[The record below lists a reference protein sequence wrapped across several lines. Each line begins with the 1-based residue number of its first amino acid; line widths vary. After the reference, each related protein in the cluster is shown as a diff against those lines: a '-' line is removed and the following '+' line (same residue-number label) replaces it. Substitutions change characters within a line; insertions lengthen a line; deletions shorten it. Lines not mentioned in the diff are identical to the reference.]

1 MAEDMR
7 CENCGAQIEDEVLTV
22 YCKKC
27 GHKLSGG
34 QQEAGTRE
42 QAAEQQAQGKK
53 KRRGLVKG
61 CIAALGGV
69 LLVGVVVLLVWMQG
83 PEAFRSLKSG
93 ADRSRNQAEVAE
105 EIYGEWSDKDGIL
118 SLTFQKDGSVRVGA
132 GSGFLGAELFTFT
145 KGDGNTLYLK
155 ANADGVLGAV
165 SLQMKYEL
173 QGDTLAVSVFGVDYL
188 LERK

>member
-1 MAEDMR
+1 MI
-7 CENCGAQIEDEVLTV
+7 CENCGAQIENEVLTV

-34 QQEAGTRE
+34 QQEEETKE
-42 QAAEQQAQGKK
+42 QAQGKK
-53 KRRGLVKG
+53 KRQGLVKW

-93 ADRSRNQAEVAE
+93 VSGGRSQAEVNE
-105 EIYGEWSDKDGIL
+105 EIYGEWADENGIL
-118 SLTFQKDGSVRVGA
+118 SLTFQEDGSVRVGA

-173 QGDTLAVSVFGVDYL
+173 QGDTLAVSVFGVDYV